1 MSRPTFG
8 FHPLRVFW
16 EIAMRRLRLT
26 LPAIQRCLP
35 ALMVAAVLA
44 LSALAPL
51 PSPAL
56 AKHCSGYGYSYGYG
70 HCK

>member
-1 MSRPTFG
+1 
-8 FHPLRVFW
+8 
-16 EIAMRRLRLT
+16 MRRLRLIT

-35 ALMVAAVLA
+35 ALAVAAVLA

-51 PSPAL
+51 PPSAL
-56 AKHCSGYGYSYGYG
+56 AKHCGYGYAYGYG